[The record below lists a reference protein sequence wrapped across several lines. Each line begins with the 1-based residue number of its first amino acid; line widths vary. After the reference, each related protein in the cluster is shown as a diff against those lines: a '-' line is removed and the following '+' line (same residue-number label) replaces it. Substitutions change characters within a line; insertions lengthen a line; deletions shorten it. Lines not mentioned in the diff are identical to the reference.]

1 MEASGATTGGG
12 TGRDLTGSHELA
24 RNALGLPAIL
34 FCIVTGSAPLAAM
47 MFNDPLSGYG
57 MGIAVP
63 AGFWIATIAFTLFS
77 VAYVEMARRVT
88 TAGGIYSYMSYG
100 FGRIIGL
107 GAAVGI
113 TAAYMLFTA
122 GVNGVTSYFAQ
133 TSILDL
139 SGGFDMDWRI
149 YSFCFIA
156 LMFFITYFHVE
167 VVAKIL
173 GIALIGELLILF
185 IFSFAVLVQGGGP
198 DGLVWQALNPA
209 SIFSGGEGVEGAAR
223 VFGVGLAGVGF
234 FACFWS
240 WVGFEMAPNYAEES
254 RNPKKMMAAAIYISC
269 IGLGILYTFWS
280 WMLISAYGST
290 NDEWVWAVASQFAGG
305 PENTEAIGLAAVPA
319 ATVLPEGNYASVF
332 YPAAEEFA
340 GIGIANVFKVLIITG
355 SFACALAFWQ
365 TSNRY
370 LFAMGREGI
379 LPRVLGR
386 THAKHKSPFVATFV
400 VALFVIMITALFATG
415 AAGGGQR
422 EAAGYDESSPLT
434 ALLQIGTWI
443 PFQGNALLFPL
454 MALVGLAIM
463 VYFWR
468 EARDG
473 WHWWKTCIAPIMG
486 AGAIAFAFYLM
497 MKNRAGI
504 TFGAY
509 EGWVKYVPLI
519 SLGTILLGCALAILY
534 RWRSKERYE
543 AVGKF
548 VHEEA

>member
-1 MEASGATTGGG
+1 MEASGATE
-12 TGRDLTGSHELA
+12 TGRATAGSHELA
-24 RNALGLPAIL
+24 RNALGLPQVL

-57 MGIAVP
+57 VGLSVP
-63 AGFWIATIAFTLFS
+63 AAFWLATIAFTLFS
-77 VAYVEMARRVT
+77 VGYIEMARRVT

-100 FGRIIGL
+100 FGRVVGL
-107 GAAVGI
+107 GAAIGI
-113 TAAYMLFTA
+113 AAAYILFAA

-149 YSFCFIA
+149 YAFCFIA
-156 LMFFITYFHVE
+156 LMFLITYFHIE
-167 VVAKIL
+167 FVAKLL
-173 GIALIGELLILF
+173 GIFLIGELLILM
-185 IFSFAVLVQGGGP
+185 IFSFAVVVKGGGP
-198 DGLVWQALNPA
+198 DGIVWEALNPA
-209 SIFSGGEGVEGAAR
+209 GIFSGGEGVEGAAR

-234 FACFWS
+234 FAAFWS
-240 WVGFEMAPNYAEES
+240 WVGFEMAPNYAEEA
-254 RNPKKMMAAAIYISC
+254 RNPKKMMAYAIYISC
-269 IGLGILYTFWS
+269 IGLGVFYTFWS

-290 NDEWVWAVASQFAGG
+290 NDEWVWAIATQYGAAGDNPPVAPGAG
-305 PENTEAIGLAAVPA
+305 
-319 ATVLPEGNYASVF
+319 LPEGNYASVF
-332 YPAAEEFA
+332 YPVAQEFA

-370 LFAMGREGI
+370 VFAMGREGI
-379 LPRVLGR
+379 LPRALGR
-386 THAKHKSPFVATFV
+386 THAKHKSPFVATIV
-400 VALFVIMITALFATG
+400 VGLMVVMITALFATG

-422 EAAGYDESSPLT
+422 AEAGYDEGNALT
-434 ALLQIGTWI
+434 ALLQLGTWM

-454 MALVGLAIM
+454 MALVCLAIL
-463 VYFWR
+463 VYFLR
-468 EARDG
+468 EGRDG
-473 WHWWKTCIAPIMG
+473 FHWWKTFVAPILG
-486 AGAIAFAFYLM
+486 AGAISFAIYLM

-509 EGWVKYVPLI
+509 EGWVKYVPII
-519 SLGTILLGCALAILY
+519 SLGVVLGGCLLAIIY
-534 RWRSKERYE
+534 RAWSRRRYE